1 MNIQNINIPNT
12 IINNINYH
20 TRPTVSKYKQANNK
34 EQWKDIKGYEDM
46 YQISCFGRV
55 RSIDRYVKRNSGLLS
70 VKEKILKCSMDGRGY
85 LKVGLHKN
93 GKRKNSKIHQL
104 VAVAFLN
111 HITCGFDLVIN
122 HIDFNKLNNHKDNL
136 EIVTQ
141 RANAN
146 HKHLK
151 DGKSSIY
158 TGVDLK
164 KSNNKWRAHIYFQGK
179 CIYLGSYTDEYEA
192 HLTYEKANKEII
204 ELNQLTQ
211 TLKTKTIIIK
221 GKGSR
226 NIDSVITNGSSQF
239 KFSFYDC

>member
-1 MNIQNINIPNT
+1 MNIQNINIQNT

-20 TRPTVSKYKQANNK
+20 TRPTVSKYKQTKNK
-34 EQWKDIKGYEDM
+34 EQWKDIKGYEDI
-46 YQISCFGRV
+46 YQISSFGRV
-55 RSIDRYVKRNSGLLS
+55 RSMDRYVKRNNSLLS
-70 VKEKILKCSMDGRGY
+70 VKEKILKCSIDGRGY

-93 GKRKNSKIHQL
+93 GKRQNSKIHQL

-111 HITCGFDLVIN
+111 HIPCGYNLVIN

-141 RANAN
+141 RTNSN

-164 KSNNKWRAHIYFQGK
+164 KSNNKWRANIYFQGK
-179 CIYLGSYTDEYEA
+179 CIYLGCFTNEYEA

-204 ELNQLTQ
+204 DLNQLTQ
-211 TLKTKTIIIK
+211 TLKSKKTIIK
-221 GKGSR
+221 GKSSS
-226 NIDSVITNGSSQF
+226 NIDRVITSCSSQF
-239 KFSFYDC
+239 ELYNC